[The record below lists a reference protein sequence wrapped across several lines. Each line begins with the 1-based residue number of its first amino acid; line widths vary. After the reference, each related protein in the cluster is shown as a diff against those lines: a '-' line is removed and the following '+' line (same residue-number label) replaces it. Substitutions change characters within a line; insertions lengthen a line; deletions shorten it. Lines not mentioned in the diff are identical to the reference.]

1 MKTSNK
7 VVALMEK
14 AMRFELRTLF
24 SSNFDNF
31 LDMLDAFIA
40 DLIR

>member
-14 AMRFELRTLF
+14 AMRFELRT
-24 SSNFDNF
+24 SVGSNFDNF
-31 LDMLDAFIA
+31 FDMLDAFIA
-40 DLIR
+40 DLIH